1 MPAIRTE
8 GPSCDIGANP
18 FTTAS
23 QPIAGKDWASPARL
37 HVFSVHL
44 QPHDILC
51 LPAFLAFDQ
60 AVFDLLALRQ

>member
-1 MPAIRTE
+1 LPAIGCEAVVKQVSRIFQET
-8 GPSCDIGANP
+8 
-18 FTTAS
+18 
-23 QPIAGKDWASPARL
+23 AGKDWVSPARL

-60 AVFDLLALRQ
+60 AVFDLLALSQ